1 MSKFAY
7 LDELVATI
15 ESRKDADPKTSHIA
29 KLLKKGPHKIAKK
42 VGEEAVEV
50 AIASAMHDSTQIIY
64 ESADLL
70 FHLMVLWKAHG
81 IEPEIVMNE
90 LKRRENVSGI
100 AEKAS
105 RTED

>member
-7 LDELVATI
+7 LDELMLTI
-15 ESRKDADPKTSHIA
+15 ESRRDADPKTSHIA
-29 KLLKKGPHKIAKK
+29 KMLKKGPAKIAKK

-50 AIASAMHDSTQIIY
+50 AIASAQHDSTQIIY

-70 FHLMVLWKAHG
+70 FHLMLLWKAHG
-81 IEPEIVMNE
+81 IEPEIVMAE
-90 LKRRENVSGI
+90 LKRREATSGI
-100 AEKAS
+100 TEKAS

>member
-1 MSKFAY
+1 MSQFTY
-7 LDELVATI
+7 LDELLATI
-15 ESRKDADPKTSHIA
+15 ESRRDADPKTSHIA
-29 KLLKKGPHKIAKK
+29 KMLKKGPAKIAKK

-50 AIASAMHDSTQIIY
+50 AIASAQHDSTQIIY

-70 FHLMVLWKAHG
+70 FHLMLLWKAHG
-81 IEPEIVMNE
+81 IEPEIVMAE
-90 LKRRENVSGI
+90 LKRREGTSGI